1 MHQAA
6 NSAIPRLALA
16 LTHSVGS
23 AMAADT
29 TGNTPLHI
37 AAYHGYQQTVRDLLA
52 SHEYEVNCTN
62 SNDKTPLHLACHMGH
77 LAIVRTLLC
86 EFGADVN
93 SQDNENDT
101 PLNKAALG
109 GHTDV
114 VRALITE
121 FGCSPQVRGFGG

>member
-37 AAYHGYQQTVRDLLA
+37 AAYYGHQQTVRDLLA

-62 SNDKTPLHLACHMGH
+62 SEDETPLQACHTQAGPAHAAGH
-77 LAIVRTLLC
+77 GNGSVTHI
-86 EFGADVN
+86 
-93 SQDNENDT
+93 
-101 PLNKAALG
+101 
-109 GHTDV
+109 
-114 VRALITE
+114 
-121 FGCSPQVRGFGG
+121 